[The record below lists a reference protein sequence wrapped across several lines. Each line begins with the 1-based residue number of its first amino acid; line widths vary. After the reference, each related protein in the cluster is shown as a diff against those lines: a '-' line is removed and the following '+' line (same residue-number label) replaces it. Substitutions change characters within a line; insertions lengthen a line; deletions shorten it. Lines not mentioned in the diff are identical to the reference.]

1 MSKLDRINPFSEQSI
16 TDQLDS
22 WASALEM
29 AVATLNR
36 TLAQIEQF
44 RKGEEDDQQP
54 PGRTGAIGGDDGDD

>member
-29 AVATLNR
+29 AVATLNC

-44 RKGEEDDQQP
+44 RRGDEDDQQQ
-54 PGRTGAIGGDDGDD
+54 PGQPGPVGGDGGDH